1 MELRV
6 ELLIRQVR
14 ESRQMSLEELSRRSG
29 ISKAFLSYLERNEK
43 QPTIPTLVRIAKAL
57 NVKEQELYKVEW

>member
-1 MELRV
+1 M

>member
-1 MELRV
+1 MRV

-14 ESRQMSLEELSRRSG
+14 ESRQMSLEELSKRSG

>member
-1 MELRV
+1 M

-14 ESRQMSLEELSRRSG
+14 ENRQMSLEELSKKSG

-57 NVKEQELYKVEW
+57 NVKEQELYKIEW

>member
-1 MELRV
+1 
-6 ELLIRQVR
+6 
-14 ESRQMSLEELSRRSG
+14 MSLEELSRKSG

>member
-1 MELRV
+1 M

-14 ESRQMSLEELSRRSG
+14 ESRQMSLEELSRKSG